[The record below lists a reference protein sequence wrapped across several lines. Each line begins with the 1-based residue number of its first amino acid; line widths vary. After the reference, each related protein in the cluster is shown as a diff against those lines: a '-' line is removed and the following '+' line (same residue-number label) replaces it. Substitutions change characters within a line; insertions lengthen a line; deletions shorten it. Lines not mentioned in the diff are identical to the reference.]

1 MKIKLLALI
10 ILLAISSGAFAAE
23 PYGYPFTDPLVATIL
38 GTPEQYRVS
47 LPARIPVK
55 ELSLTAYEDR
65 SIPELFWYQDTLR
78 FSLAYQKQAAPL
90 IFVIAGTG
98 VDYNGPTMQLLQ
110 KAFFIAG
117 FHVVCLSSPTCPN
130 FIITAS
136 STMVPGDLAAD
147 SADLYRVMQRVW
159 DKMKSKIR
167 VSSFYLTGYSLGGAQ
182 AAFIARLDEDKKLF
196 NFKKV
201 LLINPPLSLYSSAN
215 TLDAMLEQ
223 NIPGGLDNFNA
234 FFDDM
239 MRRFSAIYKSMGFID
254 FNEDFL
260 YAVFQEYPLKK
271 EELAAIIGLSFRFA
285 SGNMM
290 FTSDVMTH
298 SGFIV
303 PRNRVLTISDS
314 LTDYLKVC
322 FRTSFNDYITQMFYP
337 FFSSHNP
344 GLTFQEL
351 ISGSSLKSIEPY
363 LRESIKIGLVTNA
376 DDFLYAPGELDYLRS
391 VFAARAKIYPR
402 GGHCGNMA
410 YRENVTYMINF
421 FKN

>member
-1 MKIKLLALI
+1 LSLV
-10 ILLAISSGAFAAE
+10 ILLGISSVALASE
-23 PYGYPFTDPLVATIL
+23 PYEYPFTDPLVATIL
-38 GTPEQYRVS
+38 GTPAQYRAS
-47 LPARIPVK
+47 LPAKIPVK
-55 ELSLTAYEDR
+55 EMSLTVYENR
-65 SIPELFWYQDTLR
+65 SIPEIFWYQDRLR
-78 FSLAYQKQAAPL
+78 FSLAYQKQEAPL

-110 KAFFIAG
+110 KAFFKAG

-136 STMVPGDLAAD
+136 GTMVPGDLAAD
-147 SADLYRVMQRVW
+147 SADLYRVMHLAW
-159 DKMKSKIR
+159 DIMKSKIR

-239 MRRFSAIYKSMGFID
+239 MRRFSEVYRSMGFID

-260 YAVFQEYPLKK
+260 YAVFQEYPLKR

-285 SGNMM
+285 SGSMM

-298 SGFIV
+298 AGFIV
-303 PRNRVLTISDS
+303 PRNRVLSISDS

-322 FRTSFNDYITQMFYP
+322 FRTSFNDYINQMFLP
-337 FFSSHNP
+337 FFSARKP

-351 ISGSSLKSIEPY
+351 INDSSLKSIDSY
-363 LRESIKIGLVTNA
+363 LRESDKIGLVTNA
-376 DDFLYAPGELDYLRS
+376 DDFLYAPGELDYLRG
-391 VFAARAKIYPR
+391 VFASKAKIYPH

-410 YRENVTYMINF
+410 YRDNVTYMINF

>member
-1 MKIKLLALI
+1 
-10 ILLAISSGAFAAE
+10 
-23 PYGYPFTDPLVATIL
+23 
-38 GTPEQYRVS
+38 
-47 LPARIPVK
+47 
-55 ELSLTAYEDR
+55 
-65 SIPELFWYQDTLR
+65 
-78 FSLAYQKQAAPL
+78 
-90 IFVIAGTG
+90 
-98 VDYNGPTMQLLQ
+98 
-110 KAFFIAG
+110 
-117 FHVVCLSSPTCPN
+117 
-130 FIITAS
+130 
-136 STMVPGDLAAD
+136 MVPGDLAAD

-234 FFDDM
+234 FFEDM

-344 GLTFQEL
+344 GLTFQEI